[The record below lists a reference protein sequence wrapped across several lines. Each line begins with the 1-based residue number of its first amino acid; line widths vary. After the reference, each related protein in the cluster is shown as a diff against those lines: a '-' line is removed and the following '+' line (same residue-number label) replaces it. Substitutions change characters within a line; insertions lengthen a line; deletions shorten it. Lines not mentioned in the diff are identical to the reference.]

1 MSVLH
6 SIFAILSAIILFIY
20 GLQGFSRELQA
31 AGGAA
36 LQSWLERV
44 TKNRMLGFSI
54 GAFATVFVQSSSA
67 ITSLTVALVD
77 ASVLSFR
84 ASLSVLLGANV
95 GTTVTAWLVAFK
107 LTEIGPIFIVLG
119 ALISAAYKRM
129 AILGKAIFY
138 FGLIFFALDLISA
151 ALKPISALPIFIEW
165 ISLAGVP
172 ILGIL
177 IGFVFTAIVQSSS
190 VTTGV
195 AILLSQQGVLP
206 AEAAISIVIGA
217 NIGSTS
223 TALLASVGMNN
234 TARATAKANFVFNL
248 VGGIIFYPFLQDF
261 GLMIVGWIK
270 DPGMSVAVAH
280 LIFNLTIALFIIILL
295 DWVEPPLHRLLLKP
309 NSG

>member
-1 MSVLH
+1 MTVLH
-6 SIFAILSAIILFIY
+6 SIFAVLSAIILFIY

-44 TKNRMLGFSI
+44 TKNRLLGFSI

-119 ALISAAYKRM
+119 ALISATYKRM

-206 AEAAISIVIGA
+206 AEAAISIVVGA

-295 DWVEPPLHRLLLKP
+295 DWVEPPLHKLLMRP
-309 NSG
+309 NRD

>member
-1 MSVLH
+1 MTVLH
-6 SIFAILSAIILFIY
+6 SIFAVLSAIILFIY

-119 ALISAAYKRM
+119 ALISATYKRM

-206 AEAAISIVIGA
+206 AEAAISIVVGA

-295 DWVEPPLHRLLLKP
+295 DWVEPPLHKLLMRP
-309 NSG
+309 NRD

>member
-1 MSVLH
+1 VTVLH
-6 SIFAILSAIILFIY
+6 SIFAVLSAIILFIY

-119 ALISAAYKRM
+119 ALISATYKRM

-206 AEAAISIVIGA
+206 AEAAISIVVGA

-295 DWVEPPLHRLLLKP
+295 DWVEPPLHKLLMRP
-309 NSG
+309 NRD

>member
-1 MSVLH
+1 VSVLH